1 MLSRIG
7 GRLLVSPLAFLVAG
21 TIDVSWILVI
31 YVRWRLSQRRE
42 RGRLSPP
49 S

>member
-1 MLSRIG
+1 
-7 GRLLVSPLAFLVAG
+7 LVTSPFAFLLAG
-21 TIDVSWILVI
+21 TIDIAWLLVI

-42 RGRLSPP
+42 RLSRP